1 VSTHRIL
8 VAWHQLYLAPFDT
21 SPQFVGAGA
30 GTLVAVAEVP
40 GHLIVRTG
48 CATGPVRATL
58 TVHSA
63 SPEVALDGGPGG
75 TGPWEAVEEVSMP
88 VTEPLF
94 WFSPDPGLDLPTE
107 AAFAPATP
115 GPAPLPYQRPW
126 PQPRLRPRHPR
137 TGRGLPHPGVART
150 GPSRPERDPLGQVG
164 IAREAVQGQGA
175 LRVHGTF
182 AAARRALA

>member
-1 VSTHRIL
+1 VSTHRIR

-115 GPAPLPYQRPW
+115 GPHRFRISARGRNLAYDLAILEPVEDYLIQVWPEPDLRAPSVILSDR
-126 PQPRLRPRHPR
+126 
-137 TGRGLPHPGVART
+137 
-150 GPSRPERDPLGQVG
+150 
-164 IAREAVQGQGA
+164 
-175 LRVHGTF
+175 
-182 AAARRALA
+182 